1 MTFEPVQAGAPHF
14 PVRLKPLVEFDQR
27 FKAKAVEALLAVGAD
42 GNQTGIAQHAKLL
55 RNRRLCHGEPS
66 DQGVHGLL
74 SVEQLVEDLPAAP
87 LRDDFEGFSGD
98 HPSSMLQQVYV
109 CQVMYR
115 ASERRHRAAYL
126 RSPHGA
132 TVLPPHAS
140 RPAPDRGAADHAW
153 DVHPLSR

>member
-14 PVRLKPLVEFDQR
+14 PVGLKPLVELDQR

-98 HPSSMLQQVYV
+98 HSSSMLQQIYV
-109 CQVMYR
+109 CQGIYGVCQR
-115 ASERRHRAAYL
+115 PCSPSPPGGKGPAAFS
-126 RSPHGA
+126 RSTCLG
-132 TVLPPHAS
+132 S
-140 RPAPDRGAADHAW
+140 FRGI
-153 DVHPLSR
+153 PRTETFIR